1 MGGYPDLFNHLFAF
15 VSAMH
20 NLASYLKTQVPDG
33 MSYPD
38 AAQLC
43 LRLFCIIEGVPKQF
57 LPLSKEVLGDT
68 FAELA
73 KVGWIREEERGFS
86 ALYGANHH
94 QVTDRGH
101 WVEVIASIFK
111 KGPDVVDIARG
122 EALVREVGFVKKY
135 GES

>member
-1 MGGYPDLFNHLFAF
+1 MHEQNDNNIVRLLSTMSDLA
-15 VSAMH
+15 A
-20 NLASYLKTQVPDG
+20 YLRAQVPNG

-43 LRLFCIIEGVPKQF
+43 LRLFCIIEGVPKQL
-57 LPLSKEVLGDT
+57 LPLNKEVLGDA

-73 KVGWIREEERGFS
+73 RSGWVRDEDRQHS

-101 WVEVIASIFK
+101 WVEVVASIFK
-111 KGPDVVDIARG
+111 KGADVVDIARG
-122 EALVREVGFVKKY
+122 EALAREVGFLRAN
-135 GES
+135 GAS